1 MLSYKVMKLVNLY
14 INKWYF
20 TLTFCP
26 VVYIMWYSE
35 FKAHAS
41 PFLMLIEFSMVLMVS
56 QLSTTIPCVP
66 NQHVNPSMLYTA
78 TAWKFPIIR
87 ICS

>member
-1 MLSYKVMKLVNLY
+1 MV
-14 INKWYF
+14 
-20 TLTFCP
+20 TFCP

-78 TAWKFPIIR
+78 AAWKFPIIYAYVAKLK
-87 ICS
+87 CTA